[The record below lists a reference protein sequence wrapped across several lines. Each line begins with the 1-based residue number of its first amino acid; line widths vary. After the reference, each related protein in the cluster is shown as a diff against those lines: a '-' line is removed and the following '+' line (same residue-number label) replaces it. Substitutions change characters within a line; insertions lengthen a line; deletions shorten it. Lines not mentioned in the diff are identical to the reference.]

1 MSAPSVEKSLFE
13 LSFLVLIICNASF
26 GRILLSVS
34 FSAAKG
40 TAKVFA
46 PGISGMGEKKYA
58 TMPASGQTLS

>member
-13 LSFLVLIICNASF
+13 LSFLVLIIFNASF
-26 GRILLSVS
+26 GRIFLSVS